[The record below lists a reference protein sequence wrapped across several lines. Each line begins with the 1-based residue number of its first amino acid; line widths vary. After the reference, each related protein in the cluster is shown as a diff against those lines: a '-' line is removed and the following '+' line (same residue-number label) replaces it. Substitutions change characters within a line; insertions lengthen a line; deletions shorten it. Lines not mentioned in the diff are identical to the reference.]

1 MELTAAAR
9 VVLKQVE
16 RGTRMTWKSSII
28 PHLCSYRPMNKARAT
43 VGTMSSAQ
51 PPAPVR
57 AIGPLALTAIAVNSI
72 VGAGIFALPA
82 NVAQLLGPS
91 SLIGYGIAG
100 VAVLLVVLCFAE
112 AGSQFDS
119 SGGPYLYARSTLG
132 SFWGFQAGWML
143 VLSRVAGGAAIS
155 NTFCTYLGFLWR
167 PASSGIG
174 RALVLTVLIA
184 VLTWVN
190 YRGVRSSVWVIGGL
204 TIGKLVPLVAFCI
217 VGLFFLDRSAITLG
231 DVPQASSLQQ
241 ATLLLTFAFGG
252 FEYATIP
259 SEEVFDPR
267 RTVPR
272 ALLTAVIVVVFLY
285 VTIQIVAMGTLPGL
299 ASSSAPLAEAAR
311 IFMGPVGGILLTLGA
326 LFSTSGT
333 TSASIFVGPRTLY
346 SMAQAKQLPE
356 AMGRLHARYH
366 TPALATILFS
376 IAMWAFALAGTFT
389 LLAAVAA
396 LARVYY
402 YSTTSLAVPILR
414 RNDPSNST
422 RFALPGG
429 WLIPALSTIVCL
441 WLASG
446 STWNQAVVAGGA
458 MIVGSVVY
466 LFLSLSRDVA
476 NSIR

>member
-1 MELTAAAR
+1 
-9 VVLKQVE
+9 
-16 RGTRMTWKSSII
+16 
-28 PHLCSYRPMNKARAT
+28 
-43 VGTMSSAQ
+43 MSSGQ
-51 PPAPVR
+51 TPAPVR

-100 VAVLLVVLCFAE
+100 IAVLLVVLCFAE

-119 SGGPYLYARSTLG
+119 SGGPYLYARDTLG

-155 NTFCTYLGFLWR
+155 NTFCTYLGFLWK
-167 PASSGIG
+167 PTGSGTG
-174 RALVLTVLIA
+174 RALVLTVLIF

-204 TIGKLVPLVAFCI
+204 TIGKLVPLFAFCL
-217 VGLFFLDRSAITLG
+217 VGFFFLDRSAITLG
-231 DVPQASSLQQ
+231 NLPQVASLQQ

-259 SEEVFDPR
+259 SEEVFNPR

-272 ALLTAVIVVVFLY
+272 SLLTAVILVVILY
-285 VTIQIVAMGTLPGL
+285 VTIQIVAMGTLPAL
-299 ASSSAPLAEAAR
+299 AASNAPLAEAAR
-311 IFMGPVGGILLTLGA
+311 IFMGPTGGILLTVGA

-346 SMAQAKQLPE
+346 SMSQAKQLPE
-356 AMGRLHARYH
+356 ALGRLHPRYH

-376 IAMWAFALAGTFT
+376 VLMWAFAVAGTFT

-402 YSTTSLAVPILR
+402 YTTTSLAVPILR
-414 RNDPSNST
+414 RRASASDT
-422 RFALPGG
+422 RFTLPGG
-429 WLIPALSTIVCL
+429 WLIPALATIVCL

-446 STWNQAVVAGGA
+446 STWNQALVAGGA
-458 MIVGSVVY
+458 MVVGGIVYALLPSTRK
-466 LFLSLSRDVA
+466 SPA
-476 NSIR
+476 A